1 MQTFLHQT
9 LIEDQPPFPQLELVA
24 SNERARWPAENGPD
38 RCPSEAGYL
47 ARGLADNSRMVGSC
61 AEPFALHVLET
72 ISYPRTVPF
81 KAAWSWQRTDMPQLV
96 SGSGEVQNRIKQQIK
111 EERDGR
117 PIKAGGCRS
126 VIAADSLS

>member
-81 KAAWSWQRTDMPQLV
+81 KEGAGVQP
-96 SGSGEVQNRIKQQIK
+96 SGGAPVCT
-111 EERDGR
+111 GL
-117 PIKAGGCRS
+117 G
-126 VIAADSLS
+126 